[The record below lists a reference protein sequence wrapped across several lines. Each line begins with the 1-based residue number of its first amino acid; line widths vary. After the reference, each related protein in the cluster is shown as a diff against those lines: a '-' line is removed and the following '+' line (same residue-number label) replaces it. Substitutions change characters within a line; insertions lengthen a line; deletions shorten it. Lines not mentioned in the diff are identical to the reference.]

1 LQSIFVNL
9 KNNEIVVI
17 IFKKKR
23 VSRMI
28 TNTEL
33 EYKGDLYPSEI
44 VSFKQEGDSVYF
56 HTDNSVILKLTVLRD
71 SMIRFRYTTKGYFSN
86 DFSYAIDKSHSHGYN
101 FLEVTEDNHH
111 YQIKT
116 SKVQC
121 RIQKIDMR
129 VSIYDLNE
137 NVLLEDELG
146 FHWEESYEYG
156 GNIVKMSKASKDGEC
171 FYGLGDKATQLNLKG
186 KRVENFATDQYAFSK
201 DQEPLY
207 KVVPFYIG
215 LQKKESYGIFF
226 DNTFRTYFDF
236 CHERRNVTS
245 FWAEGGEMNYY
256 FIYGPLMQDVV
267 TTYTDL
273 TGKPELPPLWA
284 LGYHQCKWSYYPES
298 NVKEVAAKFR
308 ELQIPCDA
316 IYLDI
321 DYMDGFRCF
330 IWNKNYF
337 PDPKRM
343 VAELAE
349 DGFKTIVIIDPGI
362 KIDKEYSIYKEA
374 LEKDY
379 FCKRADGPFMKGK
392 VWPGECN
399 FPDYTNPEVREWW
412 AGLFKELIS
421 DIGVKG
427 VWNDM
432 NEPAVMEV
440 PNKTFPM
447 DVRHNYDGNPCSHR
461 KAHNIYGTQM
471 ARATYH
477 GVKRFAY
484 PKRPFVITRSAYAG
498 AQRYT
503 SSWTGDNVA
512 SWEHLWIA
520 NIQVQRMCIS
530 GMGFTGSDIGGFAE
544 QPSGELYARWIQ
556 LGVFHPFCRTHS
568 SGDHGDQEPWAF
580 DEEVIDITRKFVNL
594 RYQLLPYLYT
604 MFWQYIEEGIPML
617 KPLVYY
623 DQDDTQTHYRNDEFI
638 FGNQILVCPILEPNS
653 LGRRMYIPNGQ
664 WYNYWTNE
672 FISGGKEI
680 WVDTKFDQIPIFVK
694 AGAIIPKYPVQQ
706 YVGEKEIT
714 ELTLDLYFNEGKEK
728 SEIYEDA
735 QDGYDYKK
743 GRYSLL
749 SLQTIGKEK
758 ELIVQLHK
766 EGKYITS
773 YSTFKINLF
782 GLPFSVKEIEIDNVK
797 IDFDRKSLD
806 KENYLII
813 DKEFTELHIIGN

>member
-1 LQSIFVNL
+1 
-9 KNNEIVVI
+9 
-17 IFKKKR
+17 
-23 VSRMI
+23 MI
-28 TNTEL
+28 TNTSL
-33 EYKGDLYPSEI
+33 EYKGDLYPSKI
-44 VSFKQEGDSVYF
+44 VSYEHEGDSF
-56 HTDNSVILKLTVLRD
+56 FFNTDNKVILKVTILRD
-71 SMIRFRYTTKGYFSN
+71 SLIRFRFTTKGYFSN
-86 DFSYAIDKSHSHGYN
+86 DFSYAIDKTQLHGYN
-101 FLEVTEDNHH
+101 VLELTEEET
-111 YQIKT
+111 YFQIKT
-116 SKVQC
+116 SKVKC
-121 RIQKIDMR
+121 KIQKSDLR
-129 VSIYDLNE
+129 LSIYDLND
-137 NVLLEDELG
+137 LLILEDELG

-156 GNIVKMSKASKDGEC
+156 GNIVKMSKSSKDGEC
-171 FYGLGDKATQLNLKG
+171 FYGLGDKATQMNLKG
-186 KRVENFATDQYAFSK
+186 KRLENFATDQYAYQK
-201 DQEPLY
+201 EQDPLY

-215 LQKKESYGIFF
+215 LQNKHSYGIFF
-226 DNTFRTYFDF
+226 DNTFRTFFDF
-236 CHERRNVTS
+236 CQERRNVTS

-256 FIYGPLMQDVV
+256 FIYGPQMQDVV

-273 TGKPELPPLWA
+273 TGKPELPPLWV

-298 NVKEVAAKFR
+298 KVKEITSKFR
-308 ELQIPCDA
+308 ELKIPCDA

-321 DYMDGFRCF
+321 DYMEGFRCF
-330 IWNKNYF
+330 TWNKNYF

-349 DGFKTIVIIDPGI
+349 DGFKTVVIIDPGI
-362 KIDKEYSIYKEA
+362 KIDKDYWVYKEA

-379 FCKRADGPFMKGK
+379 FCKRADGPYMKGK

-399 FPDYTNPEVREWW
+399 FPDYTNPVVREWW

-447 DVRHNYDGNPCSHR
+447 DVRHFYDGNPCSHR

-477 GVKRFAY
+477 GVKRFTY
-484 PKRPFVITRSAYAG
+484 PKRPFVITRSAYSG

-512 SWEHLWIA
+512 TWEHLWIA
-520 NIQVQRMCIS
+520 NIQVQRMSIS

-544 QPSGELYARWIQ
+544 QPTGELYARWIQ

-568 SGDHGDQEPWAF
+568 SGDHGNQEPWAF
-580 DEEVIDITRKFVNL
+580 DEEVINITRKFVSL

-623 DQDDTQTHYRNDEFI
+623 DQEDTQTHYRNDEFI
-638 FGNQILVCPILEPNS
+638 FGNQILVCPILEPNAV
-653 LGRRMYIPNGQ
+653 GRRMYIPRGQ

-672 FISGGKEI
+672 LAIGGREV
-680 WVDTKFDQIPIFVK
+680 WVDTKFDEIPLFIK

-706 YVGEKEIT
+706 YVGELEFD
-714 ELTLDLYFNEGKEK
+714 ELTLDLYYKNGKEK
-728 SEIYEDA
+728 SVVYEDA

-743 GRYSLL
+743 GRYSFL
-749 SLQTIGKEK
+749 SFKTIGKEK
-758 ELIVQLHK
+758 ELIIQLHK
-766 EGKYITS
+766 DGKYDTP
-773 YSTFKINLF
+773 YTKYKINLI
-782 GLPFSVKEIEIDNVK
+782 GLPFTVTEIEIDNEKVVFDK
-797 IDFDRKSLD
+797 IAFE
-806 KENYLII
+806 ENHFLLV
-813 DKEFTELHIIGN
+813 DKEFNELHIIGE

>member
-1 LQSIFVNL
+1 
-9 KNNEIVVI
+9 
-17 IFKKKR
+17 
-23 VSRMI
+23 MI
-28 TNTEL
+28 TNTSL
-33 EYKGDLYPSEI
+33 EYKGDLYPSKI
-44 VSFKQEGDSVYF
+44 VSYEHEGDSIF
-56 HTDNSVILKLTVLRD
+56 FNTDNKVILKVTVLRD
-71 SMIRFRYTTKGYFSN
+71 SLIRFRFTTKGYFSN
-86 DFSYAIDKSHSHGYN
+86 DFSYAIDKTQLHGYN
-101 FLEVTEDNHH
+101 FLELTEEET
-111 YQIKT
+111 YFQIRT
-116 SKVQC
+116 SKVKC
-121 RIQKIDMR
+121 KIQKADLR
-129 VSIYDLNE
+129 LSIYDLNDF
-137 NVLLEDELG
+137 LILEDELG

-156 GNIVKMSKASKDGEC
+156 GNIVKMSKYAKDGEC
-171 FYGLGDKATQLNLKG
+171 YYGLGDKATQMNLKG
-186 KRVENFATDQYAFSK
+186 KRVENFATDQYAYQK

-215 LQKKESYGIFF
+215 LHNKQSYGIFF
-226 DNTFRTYFDF
+226 DNTFRTFFDF
-236 CHERRNVTS
+236 CQERRNITS

-256 FIYGPLMQDVV
+256 FIYGPQMQDVV

-273 TGKPELPPLWA
+273 TGKPELPPLWV

-298 NVKEVAAKFR
+298 KVKEITSKFR

-330 IWNKNYF
+330 TWNKNYF
-337 PDPKRM
+337 PDPKKM
-343 VAELAE
+343 VSELAE

-362 KIDKEYSIYKEA
+362 KIDKDYWVYKEA
-374 LEKDY
+374 LEKDF
-379 FCKRADGPFMKGK
+379 FCKRADGPYMKGK

-399 FPDYTNPEVREWW
+399 FPDYTNPSVREWW
-412 AGLFKELIS
+412 AGLFKELIAY
-421 DIGVKG
+421 IGVKG

-447 DVRHNYDGNPCSHR
+447 DVRHFYDGNPCSHR

-484 PKRPFVITRSAYAG
+484 PKRPFVITRSAYSG

-512 SWEHLWIA
+512 TWEHLWIA
-520 NIQVQRMCIS
+520 NIQVQRMSIS

-544 QPSGELYARWIQ
+544 QPTGELYARWIQ

-568 SGDHGDQEPWAF
+568 SGDHGNQEPWAF
-580 DEEVIDITRKFVNL
+580 DEEVVNITRKFVSL

-604 MFWQYIEEGIPML
+604 MFWQYIEEGVPML

-638 FGNQILVCPILEPNS
+638 FGNHILVCPILEPNAV
-653 LGRRMYIPNGQ
+653 GRRMYIPRGE

-672 FISGGKEI
+672 LFIGGREI
-680 WVDTKFDQIPIFVK
+680 WVDTKFDEIPVFVK

-706 YVGEKEIT
+706 YVGELEFD
-714 ELTLDLYFNEGKEK
+714 ELTLDVYYKNGKEQ
-728 SEIYEDA
+728 SAVYEDA

-743 GRYSLL
+743 GRYSYL
-749 SLQTIGKEK
+749 SLRNIGKEK
-758 ELIVQLHK
+758 ELIIQLHK
-766 EGKYITS
+766 EGKYETP
-773 YSTFKINLF
+773 YSKYKINLI
-782 GLPFSVKEIEIDNVK
+782 GLPFKVAEIEIDNEKFEYDK
-797 IDFDRKSLD
+797 ISFEQNNFL
-806 KENYLII
+806 LV
-813 DKEFTELHIIGN
+813 DKEFSELHIIGE

>member
-1 LQSIFVNL
+1 
-9 KNNEIVVI
+9 
-17 IFKKKR
+17 
-23 VSRMI
+23 MI
-28 TNTEL
+28 TNTSL
-33 EYKGDLYPSEI
+33 EYKGDLYPSKI
-44 VSFKQEGDSVYF
+44 VSFEHEGDSIF
-56 HTDNSVILKLTVLRD
+56 FNTDNNVILKVTVLRD
-71 SMIRFRYTTKGYFSN
+71 SLIRFRFTTKGYFSN
-86 DFSYAIDKSHSHGYN
+86 DFSYAIDKTQLHGYN
-101 FLEVTEDNHH
+101 FLELTEEET
-111 YQIKT
+111 YFQIRT
-116 SKVQC
+116 SKVKC
-121 RIQKIDMR
+121 KIQKADLR
-129 VSIYDLNE
+129 LSIYDLND
-137 NVLLEDELG
+137 LLILEDELG

-156 GNIVKMSKASKDGEC
+156 GNIVKMSKSSKDGEC
-171 FYGLGDKATQLNLKG
+171 FYGLGDKATQMNLKG
-186 KRVENFATDQYAFSK
+186 KRLENFATDQYAYQK

-215 LQKKESYGIFF
+215 LHNKQSYGIFF
-226 DNTFRTYFDF
+226 DNTFRTFFDF
-236 CHERRNVTS
+236 CQERRNVSS

-256 FIYGPLMQDVV
+256 FIYGPQMQDVV

-273 TGKPELPPLWA
+273 TGKPELPPLWV

-298 NVKEVAAKFR
+298 KVKEITSKFR
-308 ELQIPCDA
+308 ELKIPCDA

-321 DYMDGFRCF
+321 DYMEGFRCF
-330 IWNKNYF
+330 TWNKNYF

-362 KIDKEYSIYKEA
+362 KIDKDYWVYQEA

-379 FCKRADGPFMKGK
+379 FCKRADGPYMKGK

-399 FPDYTNPEVREWW
+399 FPDYTNPVVREWW

-447 DVRHNYDGNPCSHR
+447 DVRHVYDGNPCSHR

-477 GVKRFAY
+477 GVKRFTY
-484 PKRPFVITRSAYAG
+484 PKRPFVITRSAYSG

-512 SWEHLWIA
+512 TWEHLWLA
-520 NIQVQRMCIS
+520 NIQVQRMSIF

-544 QPSGELYARWIQ
+544 QPTGELYARWIQ

-568 SGDHGDQEPWAF
+568 SGDHGNQEPWAF
-580 DEEVIDITRKFVNL
+580 DEEVINITRKFVSL

-623 DQDDTQTHYRNDEFI
+623 DQEDTQTHYRNDEFI
-638 FGNQILVCPILEPNS
+638 FGNQILVCPILEPNAV
-653 LGRRMYIPNGQ
+653 GRRMYIPRGE
-664 WYNYWTNE
+664 WYNYWNNE
-672 FISGGKEI
+672 FSTGGREVWI
-680 WVDTKFDQIPIFVK
+680 DTKFDEIPVFVK

-706 YVGEKEIT
+706 YVGELEFD
-714 ELTLDLYFNEGKEK
+714 ELTLDLYFKNGKEK
-728 SEIYEDA
+728 SVVYEDA

-743 GRYSLL
+743 GRYSFL
-749 SLQTIGKEK
+749 SFRTIGKEK

-766 EGKYITS
+766 EGKFDTP
-773 YSTFKINLF
+773 YSKYKINLI
-782 GLPFSVKEIEIDNVK
+782 GLPFKVTEIEIDNEIIAFDK
-797 IDFDRKSLD
+797 IAFE
-806 KENYLII
+806 ENHFLIV
-813 DKEFTELHIIGN
+813 DKEFSELHISGE

>member
-1 LQSIFVNL
+1 
-9 KNNEIVVI
+9 
-17 IFKKKR
+17 
-23 VSRMI
+23 MI
-28 TNTEL
+28 TNTSL
-33 EYKGDLYPSEI
+33 EYKGDLYPSKI
-44 VSFKQEGDSVYF
+44 VSYEQEGDSIF
-56 HTDNSVILKLTVLRD
+56 FNTDNKVILRVTVLRD
-71 SMIRFRYTTKGYFSN
+71 SLIRFRFTTKGYFSN
-86 DFSYAIDKSHSHGYN
+86 DFSYAIDKTQLHGYN
-101 FLEVTEDNHH
+101 FLELTEEET
-111 YQIKT
+111 YFLIKT
-116 SKVQC
+116 SKVKC
-121 RIQKIDMR
+121 KIQKSDLR
-129 VSIYDLNE
+129 LSIYDLND
-137 NVLLEDELG
+137 LLILEDELG

-156 GNIVKMSKASKDGEC
+156 GNIVKMSKSSKDGEC
-171 FYGLGDKATQLNLKG
+171 FYGLGDKATQMNLKG
-186 KRVENFATDQYAFSK
+186 KRLENFATDQYAYQK
-201 DQEPLY
+201 EQDPLY

-215 LQKKESYGIFF
+215 LHNKQSYGIFF
-226 DNTFRTYFDF
+226 DNTFRTFFDF
-236 CHERRNVTS
+236 CQERRNVTS

-256 FIYGPLMQDVV
+256 FIYGPQMQDVV

-273 TGKPELPPLWA
+273 TGKPELPPLWV

-298 NVKEVAAKFR
+298 KVKEITSKFR
-308 ELQIPCDA
+308 ELKIPCDA

-321 DYMDGFRCF
+321 DYMEGFRCF
-330 IWNKNYF
+330 TWSKEYF

-349 DGFKTIVIIDPGI
+349 DGFKTVVIIDPGI
-362 KIDKEYSIYKEA
+362 KIDKDYWVYKEA

-379 FCKRADGPFMKGK
+379 FCKRADGPYMKGK

-399 FPDYTNPEVREWW
+399 FPDYTNPIVREWW

-447 DVRHNYDGNPCSHR
+447 DVRHVYDGNPCSHR

-484 PKRPFVITRSAYAG
+484 PKRPFVITRSAYSG

-512 SWEHLWIA
+512 TWEHLWIA

-544 QPSGELYARWIQ
+544 QPTGELYARWIQ

-568 SGDHGDQEPWAF
+568 SGDHGNQEPWAF
-580 DEEVIDITRKFVNL
+580 DEEVINITRKFVSL

-638 FGNQILVCPILEPNS
+638 FGNQILVCPILEPNAV
-653 LGRRMYIPNGQ
+653 GRRMYIPRGE

-672 FISGGKEI
+672 FSIGGREV
-680 WVDTKFDQIPIFVK
+680 WVDTKFDEIPVFVK

-706 YVGEKEIT
+706 YVGELEFD
-714 ELTLDLYFNEGKEK
+714 ELTLDLYFKIGKEK
-728 SEIYEDA
+728 SVVYEDA

-743 GRYSLL
+743 GRYSFL
-749 SLQTIGKEK
+749 SFRTIGKEK
-758 ELIVQLHK
+758 ELIIQLHK
-766 EGKYITS
+766 EGKYDTP
-773 YSTFKINLF
+773 YTKYKINLI
-782 GLPFSVKEIEIDNVK
+782 GLPFKVTEIEIDNEKVEFNK
-797 IDFDRKSLD
+797 TDLEANQF
-806 KENYLII
+806 LIV
-813 DKEFTELHIIGN
+813 DKEFSELHITGE